1 MPVEISA
8 QQKKNYLLI
17 SVSGVLENLEELK
30 NLSVQFYEQVIQYET
45 RNVVIDE
52 LQLKLTNSIMHQVEL
67 IKYYS
72 DNLPPE
78 IKNYKVAVAVD
89 PKYKDLAEFWNLYGT
104 NRGFPWKGFTSLEEA
119 LEWIKLDEG

>member
-8 QQKKNYLLI
+8 QRKKNYLLI